1 MTDKE
6 RKVFEDALQE
16 AWERYSCNG
25 RLVDQFED
33 NYTECAFAKGFKEGA
48 RWMLDHPS
56 DGALLNVLNKGMKIG
71 QQWTPIPKD
80 KDGFFNENC
89 DMYEKLPII
98 VVEMFDSIPYF
109 HYVDKDNWMDS
120 VADLSRQRYKYYLPC
135 GKLEGGDYDKE

>member
-1 MTDKE
+1 MNDKE

-25 RLVDQFED
+25 MLVDQFED
-33 NYTECAFAKGFKEGA
+33 NYTECAFAKGFKEGS
-48 RWMLDHPS
+48 RWR
-56 DGALLNVLNKGMKIG
+56 MKIG